1 MAQRPTIFALAFI
14 ALGSL
19 AMPAQATPR
28 EITNIL
34 DFAVPKAGEAKVGG
48 CAFAPVALCS
58 PANVAKVNTDP
69 NRPLPLIENDTAF
82 DITGFTYQL
91 RDDNPI
97 DAVWG
102 TNYSSNLFKKIE
114 LSSDRKTLV
123 FSDGLL
129 KPGESVKAIRLG
141 GDAQIAYNVSFQG
154 VKRSVPEAPM
164 GALSL
169 AVLGGGLWLKRKL
182 G

>member
-1 MAQRPTIFALAFI
+1 MSKRSTLVALTLVGAI
-14 ALGSL
+14 AL
-19 AMPAQATPR
+19 PAQATAPR

-34 DFAVPKAGEAKVGG
+34 DFAVPLPGEAKVGG
-48 CAFAPVALCS
+48 CAFPAVAICS
-58 PANVAKVNTDP
+58 PSDVAKVNTDP
-69 NRPLPLIENDTAF
+69 NRPLPLIENDTDY

-91 RDDNPI
+91 RADNPI

-102 TNYSSNLFKKIE
+102 PNYSSNLFKKIE
-114 LSSDRKTLV
+114 LSSDRKTLT

-129 KPGESVKAIRLG
+129 KQGEFVKATRLG

-154 VKRSVPEAPM
+154 VKRSVPEASM
-164 GALSL
+164 GVFSL
-169 AVLGGGLWLKRKL
+169 AIVGSGLLLKRKL

>member
-1 MAQRPTIFALAFI
+1 MSKRFTLVALTLI
-14 ALGSL
+14 TGSFTL
-19 AMPAQATPR
+19 PAEATPPR

-34 DFAVPKAGEAKVGG
+34 DFAVPLPGQAKVGG
-48 CAFAPVALCS
+48 CAFPAVAICS
-58 PANVAKVNTDP
+58 PSDAAKVNTDP
-69 NRPLPLIENDTAF
+69 NRPLPLIGNDTDY

-97 DAVWG
+97 DAVWSS
-102 TNYSSNLFKKIE
+102 NYSSNLFKTIE

-123 FSDGLL
+123 FSNGLL
-129 KPGESVKAIRLG
+129 KQGEFVKATRLG

-154 VKRSVPEAPM
+154 VKRSVPESPV

-169 AVLGGGLWLKRKL
+169 AIVGAGLLLKRKQ

>member
-1 MAQRPTIFALAFI
+1 MSKRSTLFLALIVSGTMAL
-14 ALGSL
+14 
-19 AMPAQATPR
+19 PAQATSPR

-34 DFAVPKAGEAKVGG
+34 DFAVPLPGQAKVGG
-48 CAFAPVALCS
+48 CAFPAVAICS
-58 PANVAKVNTDP
+58 PSDVAKVNTDP
-69 NRPLPLIENDTAF
+69 NRPLPLIENDTDY

-91 RDDNPI
+91 RADNPI

-102 TNYSSNLFKKIE
+102 SNYSSNLFKKIE
-114 LSSDRKTLV
+114 LSSDRKTLI

-129 KPGESVKAIRLG
+129 KQGEFVKATRLG

-154 VKRSVPEAPM
+154 VKRAVPEASM
-164 GALSL
+164 GLFSL
-169 AVLGGGLWLKRKL
+169 AIVGGLLLKRKV